1 MTINPRIGVWLS
13 IIAAVVSV
21 LVLCGAE
28 FTTLFGAIAT
38 NKILAGLG
46 IINAVINGI
55 NGVLHM
61 IPSQTG
67 ALGAAQFP
75 LGPKT

>member
-13 IIAAVVSV
+13 IIAMIVSA

-28 FTTLFGAIAT
+28 FTTLFGSVAT
-38 NKILAGLG
+38 AKILAGLG
-46 IINAVINGI
+46 VINAVINGV

-61 IPSQTG
+61 IPSKPG
-67 ALGAAQFP
+67 AMDQFA
-75 LGPKT
+75 LAPKP